1 MVRFIA
7 ARVLALVGIL
17 WVLAT
22 ITFFLQAVV
31 PNDPARTM
39 AGPAAGEAAIDNIRE
54 EFGFDEPL
62 IEQYSGFMSRL
73 LHGDLS
79 VSVHTQRPVTNDL
92 STTLPATL
100 DLFLAAFLLTLLIGL
115 IAGLA
120 TATARRGTTL
130 IRSTLILGA
139 SIPNFCLALIALLV
153 FYARLRWFP
162 SGGRLS
168 SNLAAPV
175 GPTGLLVIDGLI
187 AGRLDVVS
195 DALWHLALPA
205 ICLALGPALVLARTL
220 RSSLRSA
227 LAQDYARTA
236 RAKALPERQVLLKHA
251 LRNSLNAPLTL
262 TGLEVGAML
271 AGIAVVESVFS
282 WPGIGLYTVRAIA
295 SSDFPAII
303 GVTLVIGT
311 VYVVANTLVDLAQVA
326 ADPRLRGVEG
336 R

>member
-1 MVRFIA
+1 MLRFIA
-7 ARVLALVGIL
+7 TRLVALVGIL

-22 ITFFLQAVV
+22 ITFFLQALI
-31 PNDPARTM
+31 PGDPARTM
-39 AGPAAGEAAIDNIRE
+39 AGPGAPDDVVERVRN
-54 EFGFDEPL
+54 EFGFDEP
-62 IEQYSGFMSRL
+62 IVEQYVGFMSRL
-73 LHGDLS
+73 LRGDLS
-79 VSVHTQRPVTNDL
+79 VSVHTQRPVTSDL
-92 STTLPATL
+92 STALPATL
-100 DLFLAAFLLTLLIGL
+100 ELFLAAFLLTLLVGL
-115 IAGLA
+115 IVGLA
-120 TATARRGTTL
+120 TATPRRGTTL

-139 SIPNFCLALIALLV
+139 SIPNFFLALIVLLV

-162 SGGRLS
+162 SSQRLS
-168 SNLAAPV
+168 SDLAAPV
-175 GPTGLLVIDGLI
+175 GPTGLLVVDGLI

-205 ICLALGPALVLARTL
+205 ICLALAPALVLARTL

-236 RAKALPERQVLLKHA
+236 RAKALPERQVLLRHA
-251 LRNSLNAPLTL
+251 LRNSLSAPLTL

-311 VYVVANTLVDLAQVA
+311 VYVVANALVDAAQVA
-326 ADPRLRGVEG
+326 ADPRLRGAEG

>member
-1 MVRFIA
+1 VLRFIVT
-7 ARVLALVGIL
+7 RLLALIGIL

-22 ITFFLQAVV
+22 ITFFLQAVI

-39 AGPAAGEAAIDNIRE
+39 AGPASGPAAIENIRD
-54 EFGFDEPL
+54 EFGFDDPL
-62 IEQYSGFMSRL
+62 PAQYVAFMARL

-79 VSVHTQRPVTNDL
+79 VSVHTQQPVTSDL
-92 STTLPATL
+92 SAALPATL
-100 DLFLAAFLLTLLIGL
+100 ELFLAAFALTLVIGLLIGL
-115 IAGLA
+115 V
-120 TATARRGTTL
+120 TATPRRGTAL
-130 IRSTLILGA
+130 IRSVLILGA

-153 FYARLRWFP
+153 LYAHLRWFP
-162 SGGRLS
+162 SGQRLS
-168 SNLAAPV
+168 SDLAAPV
-175 GPTGLLVIDGLI
+175 GPTGLLVVDGLLH
-187 AGRLDVVS
+187 GRLDVVS

-205 ICLALGPALVLARTL
+205 ICLALSPALVVARTL
-220 RSSLRSA
+220 RSSLRSS

-236 RAKALPERQVLLKHA
+236 RAKALTDRQVLLQHA

-303 GVTLVIGT
+303 GITLVIGT
-311 VYVVANTLVDLAQVA
+311 VYVVANALVDLAQVA
-326 ADPRLRGVEG
+326 ADPRLRTSEG

>member
-1 MVRFIA
+1 VLRFVVT
-7 ARVLALVGIL
+7 RLLALIGIL

-22 ITFFLQAVV
+22 ITFFLQAVI

-39 AGPAAGEAAIDNIRE
+39 AGPGAGEAAIENIRD

-62 IEQYSGFMSRL
+62 VEQYAGFMSRL
-73 LHGDLS
+73 LRGDLS
-79 VSVHTQRPVTNDL
+79 VSVHTERPVTTDL
-92 STTLPATL
+92 SAALPATL
-100 DLFLAAFLLTLLIGL
+100 ELFLAAFTLTVVVGL
-115 IAGLA
+115 VVGLV
-120 TATARRGTTL
+120 TATPRRGTGL
-130 IRSTLILGA
+130 IRSSLILGA
-139 SIPNFCLALIALLV
+139 SIPSFCLALIVLYVL
-153 FYARLRWFP
+153 YARLRWFP
-162 SGGRLS
+162 SGQRLS
-168 SNLAAPV
+168 SDLAAPV

-195 DALWHLALPA
+195 DALWHLALPSV
-205 ICLALGPALVLARTL
+205 CLALSPALVVARTL

-227 LAQDYARTA
+227 LAQDYVRTA
-236 RAKALPERQVLLKHA
+236 RAKALTERQVLLRHG

-282 WPGIGLYTVRAIA
+282 WPGIGIYTVRAIA
-295 SSDFPAII
+295 SQDFPAII

-311 VYVVANTLVDLAQVA
+311 VYVVANALVDLAQVA
-326 ADPRLRGVEG
+326 ADPRLRGAEG

>member
-1 MVRFIA
+1 MVRFVA
-7 ARVLALVGIL
+7 TRLLALIGIL

-22 ITFFLQAVV
+22 ITFFLQAVI

-39 AGPAAGEAAIDNIRE
+39 AGPAAGEAAIENIRD
-54 EFGFDEPL
+54 EFGFDDPL
-62 IEQYSGFMSRL
+62 LEQYVGFMSRL

-79 VSVHTQRPVTNDL
+79 VSVHTQQPVTTDL
-92 STTLPATL
+92 STALPATL
-100 DLFLAAFLLTLLIGL
+100 ELFLAGFVLTLVVGL
-115 IAGLA
+115 VVGLV
-120 TATARRGTTL
+120 TATPRRGTAV
-130 IRSTLILGA
+130 IRATMILGA
-139 SIPNFCLALIALLV
+139 SIPNFCLALIALII

-162 SGGRLS
+162 SGQRLS
-168 SNLAAPV
+168 SDLAAPV
-175 GPTGLLVIDGLI
+175 GPTGLLVIDGLV

-195 DALWHLALPA
+195 DALWHLVLPA
-205 ICLALGPALVLARTL
+205 VCLALSPALVVARTL

-236 RAKALPERQVLLKHA
+236 RAKALTERQVLLRHA

-282 WPGIGLYTVRAIA
+282 WPGIGLYTVRAIG

-303 GVTLVIGT
+303 GVTLVIGAF
-311 VYVVANTLVDLAQVA
+311 YVVANALVDLAQVA
-326 ADPRLRGVEG
+326 ADPRLRGSEG